1 MMLKRL
7 KLTGPLC
14 FEILEFCSHLMML
27 MPEARAG
34 WNKVYLLFLN
44 KFPGFTCGFF
54 PLSPTEDVNSLF
66 FSAACGHSVISTVD
80 GLKQGGGFL
89 EAVHG

>member
-1 MMLKRL
+1 MV
-7 KLTGPLC
+7 
-14 FEILEFCSHLMML
+14 L

-44 KFPGFTCGFF
+44 KFSGFTCGFF

-66 FSAACGHSVISTVD
+66 FQQLVAIQLSPQWMA
-80 GLKQGGGFL
+80 
-89 EAVHG
+89 